1 MKIAV
6 WLLLGSL
13 SAVGQDGAEVFR
25 NHCSTCHR
33 AGSSTSAPLPDALRS
48 LPAQTILAALES
60 GKMRAQGALLNAGER
75 KLVADYL
82 GTAGAQTMPAS
93 ASCRGDAAAL
103 RNAAGWNG
111 WGADAANGRFQKAA
125 GGLTRGTVPK
135 LAVKWAFGYS
145 GVTTAYGSPTVVG
158 GRVFVGS
165 ADGTVYSLNARSG
178 CVYWTYRAAEG
189 VRTAILVSNDGQAA
203 YFGDLQGNAY
213 GVNANTGALLW
224 KTRVEDS
231 LYAEITGTPKLE
243 AGRLYVPV
251 SGGAEQVAA
260 ANPAFACCTFRG
272 SLAALDAATGKQI
285 WKTYTIA
292 EPAKQNGNSWG
303 PSGAALWS
311 SPTVDPQRRV
321 LYAGSGVNYSDPP
334 TATSDA
340 VLAFHME
347 TGRLL
352 WSKQLLPADVFNFGC
367 TTDKRANCPAQPGK
381 DADIGA
387 PPILR
392 TLEGGRRLLVVGAK
406 SGIVYGLDPDHEG
419 AIVWQTKLASGGP
432 QGGIMWGAAADD
444 NIAYFALSDWD
455 PGKPEA
461 GGGIAAIDIGT
472 GKKLWSVPAAK
483 PACLGTPGCS
493 AAQPAPATL
502 IPGVLFAGSLDG
514 HMRAYDTRNG
524 ATLWDF
530 DTLKDF
536 STVNGIRARGGSMN
550 GSGPAVADGMVFVNA
565 GYSRLPVMAGNVLLA
580 FSEDGK

>member
-1 MKIAV
+1 MNIAV

-13 SAVGQDGAEVFR
+13 PAFAQDGAEVFR
-25 NHCSTCHR
+25 NQCSTCHR
-33 AGSSTSAPLPDALRS
+33 AGSSTSAPLPEALRS

-60 GKMRAQGALLNAGER
+60 GKMRAQGALLKAGER
-75 KLVADYL
+75 KLVADFL

-93 ASCRGDAAAL
+93 ASCRGDGGAL
-103 RNAAGWNG
+103 RSAAGWNG

-135 LAVKWAFGYS
+135 LTPRWAFGYP
-145 GVTTAYGSPTVVG
+145 GVTTAYGSPSVVG
-158 GRVFVGS
+158 GRLFVGS

-203 YFGDLQGNAY
+203 YFGDLQGNLY

-224 KTRVEDS
+224 KTRVDES

-272 SLAALDAATGKQI
+272 SLAVLDAATGKQI

-292 EPAKQNGNSWG
+292 EPAKQSGNTWG

-311 SPTVDPQRRV
+311 SPTIDLQRKV
-321 LYAGSGVNYSDPP
+321 IYAGTGVNYSDPP

-340 VLAFHME
+340 VLAFDLE

-367 TTDKRANCPAQPGK
+367 TTDQRANCPAHPGN

-392 TLEGGRRLLVVGAK
+392 SLGGGKRVLVVGAK

-444 NIAYFALSDWD
+444 HIAYFALSDWD

-461 GGGIAAIDIGT
+461 GGGIAAIDIAT
-472 GKKLWSVPAAK
+472 GKKLWSAPAAK
-483 PACLGTPGCS
+483 PACVGTPGCS
-493 AAQPAPATL
+493 AAQPAPVTL

-514 HMRAYDTRNG
+514 HMRAYDARNG

-536 STVNGIRARGGSMN
+536 SAVNGIRAHGGSMN
-550 GSGPAVADGMVFVNA
+550 GSGPVVANGMVFVNA

-580 FSEDGK
+580 FSVDEK